1 MRFQGSELHQVLF
14 CPEKRWGIISTEL
27 ICLIGLLSPS
37 ACLDAKR
44 VLGQGQHFKGPG
56 TVVQPLQVNQEWQG
70 CPGPCP
76 IIFRPLPSRT
86 IGALNLFLGHLF
98 LQESGG
104 SLNRYS
110 LEKCI
115 NLQNVACRVRA
126 CGTLG
131 DCAWTCTWAKEKGL
145 CWAGCV
151 ARVFE

>member
-110 LEKCI
+110 LEKMHKPTKCCMQGQSMWD
-115 NLQNVACRVRA
+115 LRRLCMDLHLCQGEGVVLGRL
-126 CGTLG
+126 CGSG
-131 DCAWTCTWAKEKGL
+131 
-145 CWAGCV
+145 V
-151 ARVFE
+151 